1 MNKRARSTTQCLP
14 QILKKNVVAKE
25 QIKRQIS
32 MNINSIAE
40 MDEPELQLNIK
51 PFHVAFKQSLNV
63 DESVSCEL
71 QWDETSKYNVM
82 MKKINIKHQQ
92 YINITLI
99 YNINKTLI
107 QNINIKTK
115 ATLTLS
121 QEQDQ
126 LMQQMFNELDCQ

>member
-1 MNKRARSTTQCLP
+1 MNKRSRSTTQCLP
-14 QILKKNVVAKE
+14 QILKKSIVAKE

-40 MDEPELQLNIK
+40 VDEPELQLNIK
-51 PFHVAFKQSLNV
+51 PFHVAFKQSLNI

-71 QWDETSKYNVM
+71 QWDQTSKFNVM
-82 MKKINIKHQQ
+82 LKKITVVNGITKQQ
-92 YINITLI
+92 PINII
-99 YNINKTLI
+99 
-107 QNINIKTK
+107 TK

-121 QEQDQ
+121 QEQEQ